1 MFYGPKGWKGLSWVL
16 KYNSQCRLS
25 SNSGSLEVNRPP
37 QWVKHVVSIHVK
49 ALSNETSLEKYGY
62 FHLLCICL
70 SQHVLCDVRVFRC
83 IIERHSSVI
92 KYLTVIPF
100 HFLFSWT
107 NHKNF
112 PISLCFVFF
121 APNFPIFV
129 TTEVKSRKRPTPDF
143 SMELADEPL
152 RCQKRPQLIF
162 YTKASKSCTFFL
174 LCRVDKAN
182 RWKKFIVSLGSGR
195 GVAWFGR
202 MEAKTD
208 WIEIFE
214 SRGELHFLGSHFKDV
229 PAVRPWSF
237 KIWKE
242 LTWWC
247 ASLSH
252 KWRTKNVLGYG

>member
-1 MFYGPKGWKGLSWVL
+1 MFNGPKGWKGLSWGV

-112 PISLCFVFF
+112 PISLCFVFLHRISLF
-121 APNFPIFV
+121 LWQQRLNRGKDQHLTFLWNLLMNPCGARSVLNWYF
-129 TTEVKSRKRPTPDF
+129 TRKLPKV
-143 SMELADEPL
+143 AH
-152 RCQKRPQLIF
+152 
-162 YTKASKSCTFFL
+162 FFF
-174 LCRVDKAN
+174 C
-182 RWKKFIVSLGSGR
+182 
-195 GVAWFGR
+195 
-202 MEAKTD
+202 AK
-208 WIEIFE
+208 
-214 SRGELHFLGSHFKDV
+214 
-229 PAVRPWSF
+229 
-237 KIWKE
+237 
-242 LTWWC
+242 
-247 ASLSH
+247 
-252 KWRTKNVLGYG
+252 